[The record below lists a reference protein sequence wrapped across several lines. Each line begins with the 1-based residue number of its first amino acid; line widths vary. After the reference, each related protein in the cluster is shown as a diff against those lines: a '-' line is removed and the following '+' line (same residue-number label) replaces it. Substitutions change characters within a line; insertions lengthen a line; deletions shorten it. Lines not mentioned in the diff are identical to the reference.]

1 MISYMYLFCL
11 IVIFVGIINALPY
24 HRFRRQI
31 NAPINDGF
39 SSERQSG
46 RQNIPSGSIV
56 GTYYYGEYNFHRD

>member
-1 MISYMYLFCL
+1 MYLFCL

-31 NAPINDGF
+31 NVPINDGF
-39 SSERQSG
+39 SSGG
-46 RQNIPSGSIV
+46 RLALQNSPSGSIG